1 MTPLEQKAY
10 GIARSA
16 HWGQKDKE
24 GEDYLLHPMRVS
36 AKGKSEKERI
46 LGLLQDVVEDTDIT
60 LEDLSEEGF
69 SKEIVDA
76 VDALTKREGES
87 DPQYLTRVKE
97 NELARGVKLYDI
109 EDNADPER
117 LAKLDRET
125 RERLTKKYRYARDF
139 LLSSFPQV

>member
-1 MTPLEQKAY
+1 
-10 GIARSA
+10 
-16 HWGQKDKE
+16 
-24 GEDYLLHPMRVS
+24 
-36 AKGKSEKERI
+36 
-46 LGLLQDVVEDTDIT
+46 T
-60 LEDLSEEGF
+60 LEDLSEGGF
-69 SKEIVDA
+69 PKEIVDA

-87 DPQYLTRVKE
+87 DPQYLARVKE

-117 LAKLDRET
+117 LAKLDQET